1 MDSSQAYI
9 RDIESLYQM
18 KDTFGYCADSMLK
31 LLGAV
36 DSYFNN
42 VLTSLQEAV
51 DKIKEQLD
59 KAKENL
65 ERAEEALSHCES
77 IQRYDEEEGE
87 YVPSCRF
94 EAQRVNHCQEE
105 VNKWQKKL
113 DEAKQ
118 ILQNTKNAINDYHH
132 KPSGLTSPGGE
143 ALIHCL
149 ATDTCQKADEKLVNI
164 AEKLTEFASF
174 QILEPGTEVM
184 QEFRN
189 EHRSDDDLPLDEE
202 QKERQLKNAFEN
214 VRKEQESDSSSH
226 HVANAN
232 GIMVCPVCGRP
243 IALCVCKK
251 C

>member
-42 VLTSLQEAV
+42 VLASLQEAV

-59 KAKENL
+59 KA
-65 ERAEEALSHCES
+65 
-77 IQRYDEEEGE
+77 
-87 YVPSCRF
+87 
-94 EAQRVNHCQEE
+94 
-105 VNKWQKKL
+105 
-113 DEAKQ
+113 
-118 ILQNTKNAINDYHH
+118 NDYHH

-174 QILEPGTEVM
+174 QILEPGTEVR

-189 EHRSDDDLPLDEE
+189 EHRNDEDKPLDEE
-202 QKERQLKNAFEN
+202 EKEKAMKNAFED
-214 VRKEQESDSSSH
+214 VRKEQELDSSYY
-226 HVANAN
+226 HVADAN